1 MDDYSRIALVIA
13 HLDKHHED
21 QPTLSELAGVV
32 GLSESHFHRLFRRW
46 AGVTPKDFLQCLTA
60 AHARQRLKES
70 ATVLDAALDSGLSG
84 PGRLHDLT
92 ISLVA
97 ATPGEI
103 RTGGADLTIRY
114 GAAETPFGWATLGWT
129 ERGICHLA
137 FHSDKPGKAVPG
149 ELVESWP
156 NASLNEDAGEAH
168 EQLDRI
174 FRRSSEG
181 PGLSAFVHGTP
192 FQVQVWQALLRIPE
206 GEVTSYA
213 KLADAVGRP
222 GAARAVGT
230 ACGKNP
236 VGYLIPCHRVIRE
249 TGIIK
254 GYRWGSERKAAL
266 LARESSQRLAG
277 EASPGGAAT

>member
-1 MDDYSRIALVIA
+1 MDDYSRIARVIA
-13 HLDKHHED
+13 YLDAHYEE
-21 QPTLSELAGVV
+21 QPSLSELAGAA
-32 GLSESHFHRLFRRW
+32 GLSKSHFHRLFRRW

-92 ISLVA
+92 VALVA

-103 RTGGADLTIRY
+103 RKGGADLTIRY
-114 GAAETPFGWATLGWT
+114 GAAETPFGWATIGWT
-129 ERGICHLA
+129 ERGFCHLA
-137 FHSDKPGKAVPG
+137 FHPEKPAKGVPV
-149 ELVESWP
+149 ELTESWP
-156 NASLNEDAGEAH
+156 NAALIEETREARK
-168 EQLDRI
+168 QAARI
-174 FRRSSEG
+174 FQRSTEG
-181 PGLSAFVHGTP
+181 RSLSAFVRGTP

-206 GEVTSYA
+206 GQVISYA
-213 KLADAVGRP
+213 QLAKAVGRP

-249 TGIIK
+249 TGVIK
-254 GYRWGSERKAAL
+254 GYRWGSGRKAAL
-266 LARESSQRLAG
+266 LARESSQRLV
-277 EASPGGAAT
+277 